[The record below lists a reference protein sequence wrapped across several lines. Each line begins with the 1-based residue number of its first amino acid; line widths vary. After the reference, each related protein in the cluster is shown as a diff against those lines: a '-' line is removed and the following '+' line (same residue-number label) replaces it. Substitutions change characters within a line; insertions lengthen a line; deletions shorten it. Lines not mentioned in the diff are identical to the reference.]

1 MQLLEQINTILNRL
15 LVFIAGFFLVAMIT
29 MTCANIFLRIFWTPI
44 RGTYELMGFFGAVM
58 TAFALG
64 YTQTRR
70 GHIAVDVLVNAFSV
84 RLKNIL
90 FIISNCLCSL
100 FFIVAAWQ
108 LAVKARTLMRTGE
121 VTETLRII
129 YYPFTI
135 AVALGCAVLALVMVT
150 DLMRYLLSLKE
161 GNH

>member
-90 FIISNCLCSL
+90 FVINNCLCSL

-108 LAVKARTLMRTGE
+108 LAVKAHTLMRTGE

-150 DLMRYLLSLKE
+150 DLMRYLLSIKE

>member
-90 FIISNCLCSL
+90 FIINNCLCSL